1 MVIISVIFRMRQKI
15 KFKGRFL
22 KILWVLVILLNISG
36 CAIQD
41 VIQEKLY
48 YAAPTLIPNTQLQM
62 KTAGFWIS
70 RHPFPNKVIL
80 TPEEIRV
87 LNNRTENE
95 LKLITDITKI
105 KSLYSG
111 KELVSALRKPLN
123 YVQQEKLYQADG
135 KKADL
140 KFYHRIEE
148 GMGLGIAQNG
158 SEVKYGFIV
167 HYADQRVLPTEEG
180 LYAQQGDIDFDEL
193 QNSSFDVGTPLTVL
207 HTSPDGKWCYVVS
220 PSSSGWVRTD
230 EVALCNREEFNR
242 YLKQTDFVVVISPK
256 ADIFLNPVLTDYYDY
271 VRMGTR
277 FPAIKNTESSIV
289 EVIVPFRLSD
299 GSLSQ
304 KTAYLH
310 REDVNFGYLSYTP
323 RTIIEQG
330 FRLINTPYGWGG
342 MYGEQDCSEFLQ
354 EIFATVG
361 ILLPRNSSVQSKVGV
376 LVGEFDKK
384 SSGEER
390 LRLLSEKAVGG
401 ITVLYLKGHIMLF
414 LGIVDGKPYA
424 IHAIWAYRQHSG
436 FEKDY
441 IRVINRVAVT
451 DLSLSKGSPKGSLME
466 RLVTVRKIDKI

>member
-1 MVIISVIFRMRQKI
+1 MVIIPVILRMRQKV
-15 KFKGRFL
+15 KFKGRFV
-22 KILWVLVILLNISG
+22 KILWVLVVLLNISG
-36 CAIQD
+36 CAIQNA
-41 VIQEKLY
+41 IHEKLY

-70 RHPFPNKVIL
+70 RHPFPDKVIL
-80 TPEEIRV
+80 TPEEIRA
-87 LNNRTENE
+87 LNNRTEDE
-95 LKLITDITKI
+95 LKLTTDITKI
-105 KSLYSG
+105 KSFYSG
-111 KELVSALRKPLN
+111 KELVFSVRKPLN
-123 YVQQEKLYQADG
+123 YVQQKKLYQADG

-140 KFYHRIEE
+140 KFYHRIEKE
-148 GMGLGIAQNG
+148 MGLITAQNG
-158 SEVKYGFIV
+158 SEVKYGFVV

-180 LYAQQGDIDFDEL
+180 LYAQPGDIDFDEL
-193 QNSSFDVGTPLTVL
+193 QNSSFDVGTPLAVL
-207 HTSPDGKWCYVVS
+207 HTSPDGKWCYAI
-220 PSSSGWVRTD
+220 SSSGSGWIRTD
-230 EVALCNREEFNR
+230 KVALCDREELSR
-242 YLKQTDFVVVISPK
+242 YLQQTDFAVVISPK
-256 ADIFLNPVLTDYYDY
+256 TDIFLNPVLTDYYDY

-289 EVIVPFRLSD
+289 EIIIPFRLPD

-310 REDVNFGYLSYTP
+310 KEDVNFGYLSYTP

-354 EIFATVG
+354 EIFATAG

-376 LVGEFDKK
+376 LVGEFNKK
-384 SSGEER
+384 SSGEEK

-414 LGIVDGKPYA
+414 LGIVNGKPYA

-436 FEKDY
+436 IHEDY

-466 RLVTVRKIDKI
+466 RLLTVRKIDKI